1 MTRSACASLSL
12 CALVIVTGCAFTTNQ
27 GRGDENGTPVWLNPS
42 ATGEDALNTAQ
53 EHCARFGRAAA
64 EKSREG
70 NRIDFACVEPASLRR
85 IVQAKAMDGAT
96 LAELRS
102 APQIQLVHYA
112 FPLLRQDPPRQRR
125 ALVDWGMRNMG
136 SGHDDDWVGVLLGT
150 VFDLVAMRNQVA
162 EISRFSEELAASE
175 RRGARLVRDYSLA
188 DPILTVK
195 SQLLLALRE
204 AGLRDVR
211 DVPEPV
217 SGQSVD
223 SPPTGNPPEG
233 LVIELGTRDC
243 TLRTSARTLD
253 FMAYGQLRRAG
264 ESTPLWEAECR
275 FPQQILPGAEESQSE
290 GSVPGAALR
299 LGLAEVAVACA
310 AGLAGSLLQGGNS
323 Q

>member
-1 MTRSACASLSL
+1 LKLPICAALSL
-12 CALVIVTGCAFTTNQ
+12 WALVLATGCAFTTNQ
-27 GRGDENGTPVWLNPS
+27 GRGDENGTPVWLNP
-42 ATGEDALNTAQ
+42 AADAEDALYTAQ
-53 EHCARFGRAAA
+53 EHCAQFGRAAA

-85 IVQAKAMDGAT
+85 IVQTKAMDGAA
-96 LAELRS
+96 LAELKS
-102 APQIQLVHYA
+102 APQIRLVHYP

-125 ALVDWGMRNMG
+125 KLVDWGMRNMG

-150 VFDLVAMRNQVA
+150 VFDLVAMHNQVA
-162 EISRFSEELAASE
+162 EIGRYSEELAASE
-175 RRGARLVRDYSLA
+175 QRGARLVRDYSLA

-217 SGQSVD
+217 PGRSAD
-223 SPPTGNPPEG
+223 SPPTGNSPEG
-233 LVIELGTRDC
+233 LVIELGTRDW

-275 FPQQILPGAEESQSE
+275 FPQQILPGTEESQSE
-290 GSVPGAALR
+290 GSVLGAALR
-299 LGLAEVAVACA
+299 VVLAEVARACA
-310 AGLAGSLLQGGNS
+310 AGLAASLLQDGNR